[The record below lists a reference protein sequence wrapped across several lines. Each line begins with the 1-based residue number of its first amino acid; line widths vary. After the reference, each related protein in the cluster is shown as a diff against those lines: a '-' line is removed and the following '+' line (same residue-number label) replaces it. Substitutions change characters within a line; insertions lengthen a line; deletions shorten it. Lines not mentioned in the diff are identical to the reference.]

1 MPELKGTF
9 TGMPELKGN
18 ITASKPIAVVA
29 PFQIYAAPDDVPC
42 DVCTGRKLRAAK
54 TCLTCL
60 ASYCESHLQP
70 HRQSEALQRH
80 KLEEPTGKLEEK
92 LCKKHQEVL
101 TLFCRTEETR
111 ICSMCVVA
119 EHKRHDI
126 VTPEEE
132 RASRQS
138 ELEKRNKEMKKLE
151 DKEKKP
157 NELGTIVR
165 IERFTEKKLQEC
177 QETLKFLPQS
187 IERLWLHFTEVI
199 EGPKKREVSKAEEL
213 IERVKEK
220 IKELKSR
227 DIERGTDSLQNL
239 QSRDDL
245 LKYFCPL
252 TLDFSTAHRRLHPS
266 EGNKKITN
274 IRKVFPYPDHPD
286 RFEIWP
292 QVLCTEA
299 LSGAR
304 YYWEVEWNGEG
315 VDIGVTYKGI
325 QSKGWGMN
333 CLLGNDDRSWCLY
346 CSDSTHSVWHNN
358 TKIDI
363 SSSPCHRIGV
373 YLDCPAGSLSFYS
386 ISDSTTLLHRFYA
399 SFTEPLYPGF
409 KVGANCSVT
418 ICPPDQ
424 CVLSPL

>member
-1 MPELKGTF
+1 MPELN
-9 TGMPELKGN
+9 GN
-18 ITASKPIAVVA
+18 TTASKPIAVVA
-29 PFQIYAAPDDVPC
+29 PFQLYAGPDDVPC
-42 DVCTGRKLRAAK
+42 DVCTERKLRAAK

-60 ASYCESHLQP
+60 ASYCETHLQP
-70 HRQSEALQRH
+70 HRQSEALKRH

-101 TLFCRTEETR
+101 KLFCRTEETL

-119 EHKRHDI
+119 EHKGHDI
-126 VTPEEE
+126 VTPEEGT
-132 RASRQS
+132 ASRQS

-157 NELGTIVR
+157 NDLETVTR
-165 IERFTEKKLQEC
+165 TESSAERKLQEFK
-177 QETLKFLPQS
+177 ETLKFLPQS
-187 IERLWLHFTEVI
+187 IERLWSHFTEVI
-199 EGPKKREVSKAEEL
+199 EATKKREVRKDDEL
-213 IERVKEK
+213 TERIKEK
-220 IKELKSR
+220 IKVLKSR
-227 DIERGTDSLQNL
+227 DIELGSDSLQNL

-252 TLDFSTAHRRLHPS
+252 TLHFSTAQRRLHPS
-266 EGNKKITN
+266 EGNKKVTN
-274 IRKVFPYPDHPD
+274 MRKEFPYPDHPD
-286 RFEIWP
+286 RFENWP

-325 QSKGWGMN
+325 QCKGWGMD
-333 CLLGNDDRSWCLY
+333 CLLGHNDRSWCLY
-346 CSDSTHSVWHNN
+346 CSDSSHCVWHNN

-363 SSSPCHRIGV
+363 SSPPGHRIGV
-373 YLDCPAGSLSFYS
+373 YLDCPEGSLSFYS
-386 ISDSTTLLHRFYA
+386 ISDSTTLLHRFNA
-399 SFTEPLYPGF
+399 TFAEPLYPAF

-424 CVLSPL
+424 CVQSPL